1 MDLSQLTR
9 AIETISERYARAHGF
24 QRSEDWAIM
33 KLAEEVG
40 ELTQAHLRR
49 KGQARQSSASPEAL
63 QRSYE
68 DELADV
74 LGQVLVLAGLSRV
87 DLATALDR
95 KWLRWH
101 PDRMSAADYES
112 ELRTRGQPLAP
123 GAAPMG

>member
-1 MDLSQLTR
+1 MNLKELTI
-9 AIETISERYARAHGF
+9 AVEAISERYANAHDF

-40 ELTQAHLRR
+40 ELTQAHLKR
-49 KGQARQSSASPEAL
+49 KGQARQSSASQDAL

-101 PDRMSAADYES
+101 PDRMSAADYDS
-112 ELRTRGQPLAP
+112 QRVV
-123 GAAPMG
+123 